1 MHEAGSDN
9 PVRWVA
15 VRHGPN
21 AAGADHV
28 HVMAVLVR
36 LDGSRASIHNDV
48 FAAQAAAR
56 WAEQE
61 FGLVPGRGRTSP
73 TEPGQGVRADRPS
86 SRSDMAAA
94 TKAGSPYSKPPA
106 MSRPMWDRVHQE
118 GRDRMWTR
126 QGRARAAVL
135 SAAARAI
142 SGEHLTALVEEQGYQ
157 VRLRYSQT
165 NPGQVTGWSVV
176 APPDKRARTP
186 KAFAGRALGSDC
198 TWPALIGHI
207 NARMSD
213 GLGIINGQEGQ
224 AMIDRARMAAAG
236 WGAEFIDRVIA
247 NDRALIDA
255 GPNADPAL
263 AYWMRDV
270 FWQVAWALE
279 QSRGKHGVWTDA
291 AYLYSAIAVGG
302 PPAPPTDV
310 RSALED
316 LHARYDLA
324 RAYLDHIEAQAAS
337 QDEEAAAMTQRSAAV
352 DRWADSLATQPHI
365 PKYLSSPG
373 GAQYAGTAAV
383 ALALTT
389 ADIRTHT
396 AALQRA
402 AAVHRTHTERLQQ
415 MTTADRNA
423 LDYLNAQLRPW
434 IAAAKQQEAR
444 LLDALDAHAL
454 ATTQWREAAGRLLAE
469 ARATGDHDTVARVSG
484 LDTAHRRLDP
494 LPAAP

>member
-1 MHEAGSDN
+1 LGNRHSEPTVVASWDPVRTTSWAQTRRGVDWSGPEASWNALHALAQAIGGEAAAGIRLEDAAQPRNAVWHTIMAAHPHDSHLSDAQWHAIASRLMHETKLHEAGSDN

-56 WAEQE
+56 WAEEE

-94 TKAGSPYSKPPA
+94 TKLVSPYSKPPA

-165 NPGQVTGWSVV
+165 NPGEVTGWSVV
-176 APPDKRARTP
+176 APPEKRARTP

-213 GLGIINGQEGQ
+213 G
-224 AMIDRARMAAAG
+224 
-236 WGAEFIDRVIA
+236 
-247 NDRALIDA
+247 
-255 GPNADPAL
+255 
-263 AYWMRDV
+263 
-270 FWQVAWALE
+270 
-279 QSRGKHGVWTDA
+279 
-291 AYLYSAIAVGG
+291 
-302 PPAPPTDV
+302 
-310 RSALED
+310 
-316 LHARYDLA
+316 
-324 RAYLDHIEAQAAS
+324 
-337 QDEEAAAMTQRSAAV
+337 
-352 DRWADSLATQPHI
+352 
-365 PKYLSSPG
+365 
-373 GAQYAGTAAV
+373 
-383 ALALTT
+383 
-389 ADIRTHT
+389 
-396 AALQRA
+396 
-402 AAVHRTHTERLQQ
+402 
-415 MTTADRNA
+415 
-423 LDYLNAQLRPW
+423 
-434 IAAAKQQEAR
+434 
-444 LLDALDAHAL
+444 
-454 ATTQWREAAGRLLAE
+454 
-469 ARATGDHDTVARVSG
+469 
-484 LDTAHRRLDP
+484 
-494 LPAAP
+494 